1 MENVLETIATLAK
14 AGFSKYDIVGL
25 LKSGEQKKE
34 EPAKEEPKKEE
45 PKKEEPKTQEKSEV
59 EKLFESL
66 GMKIDTLTGAIQKQ
80 NINSMGVG
88 SLPKDETADD
98 VLAKIINPYSGKEVE

>member
-34 EPAKEEPKKEE
+34 EPAKEE